1 MLHRL
6 GEIARGA
13 KSNLYRLRHSS
24 SVDLA
29 VTGLSRS
36 GKTVFIT
43 SLIQNLLSA
52 GVSNGQMTRA
62 LPAFEPLANG
72 RLREVILPPSG
83 ARNRPRFAFDD
94 CLSQMASE
102 AAKWPRRTGAVSE
115 IELAILFGRNRDT
128 RDRDLA
134 SLTLRLVDYPGEW
147 LLDLPLLEHSFEEWS
162 AKTLALSRQGP
173 RATLSERW
181 RSILAERDFTRPNE
195 DSFARL
201 LAEAYRDY
209 LVACRESGLRFLQPG
224 QFLRLPGQDDESSR
238 PILDRPQ
245 LWFSPIPAA
254 PAGKWPNGSMGAAM
268 AKRYDAY
275 CSETVKGFLTDTFGR
290 FGRQLV
296 LVDVLGALSAGEDAF
311 NDTCRALSEVSE
323 FLRVSSEGLWNRI
336 KGLRVSPSI
345 DKIAFVATKAD
356 HVPRLQRQNL
366 ANLLGRMLRQELGIR
381 RWRGTEVLTTYLSSV
396 CATEEDRI
404 EVDGQPYD
412 AVVGCR
418 IDTGKRAKVIVTPI
432 PGDIPDRPYWQ
443 NYRQAGIRAF
453 DFPIFKPPPFNTH
466 NSGGIPQ
473 IGMERLLN
481 FLIGDRFE

>member
-1 MLHRL
+1 MLRRF

-13 KSNLYRLRHSS
+13 KTNLYRLRHSS

-43 SLIQNLLSA
+43 SLIQNLLST
-52 GVSNGQMTRA
+52 GVSNGQMTGA
-62 LPAFEPLANG
+62 LPAFEPIASG
-72 RLREVILPPSG
+72 RLRDVILPPSG

-102 AAKWPRRTGAVSE
+102 AAKWPKRTGAVSE

-128 RDRDLA
+128 RDRNLA

-147 LLDLPLLEHSFEEWS
+147 LLDLPLLDHTFEEWS
-162 AKTLALSRQGP
+162 AKTLALSRQGS
-173 RATLSERW
+173 RAALSERW
-181 RSILAERDFTRPNE
+181 RSILSERDLTRPNE
-195 DSFARL
+195 DSFARRV
-201 LAEAYRDY
+201 AEAYRDY

-245 LWFSPIPAA
+245 LWFSPTPAA
-254 PAGKWPNGSMGAAM
+254 PGGKWPNGSMGAAM
-268 AKRYDAY
+268 ARRYDAY

-290 FGRQLV
+290 FGRQVV

-336 KGLRVSPSI
+336 KDLRVSPI

-381 RWRGTEVLTTYLSSV
+381 RWHGTEVLTTYLSSV

-404 EVDGQPYD
+404 EVNGQTND
-412 AVVGCR
+412 AVVGWR
-418 IDTGKRAKVIVTPI
+418 IDTGKRAKVNVH
-432 PGDIPDRPYWQ
+432 DIHLLASLKNVLREGLPDLNPSPDR
-443 NYRQAGIRAF
+443 
-453 DFPIFKPPPFNTH
+453 
-466 NSGGIPQ
+466 
-473 IGMERLLN
+473 
-481 FLIGDRFE
+481 